1 MLSALARLLQKEK
14 LGHAARQVPGSLAA
28 PFKAFA
34 QWSLYLDAQR
44 RKPEVKQVSG
54 QSSSAVHLSPAVFC
68 YIIMQVGLVQICHA
82 ENYKPA

>member
-1 MLSALARLLQKEK
+1 MLLVCLHLLSGLARLLQKEK
-14 LGHAARQVPGSLAA
+14 LVHAARQVPSTLAA

-54 QSSSAVHLSPAVFC
+54 QSSSAAHMSPS
-68 YIIMQVGLVQICHA
+68 
-82 ENYKPA
+82 